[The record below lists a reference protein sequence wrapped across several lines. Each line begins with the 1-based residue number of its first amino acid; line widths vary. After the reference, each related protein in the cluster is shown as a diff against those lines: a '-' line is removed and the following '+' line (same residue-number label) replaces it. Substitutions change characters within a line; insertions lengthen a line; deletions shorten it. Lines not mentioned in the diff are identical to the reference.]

1 MKQGIV
7 DPPQFIDLFAGCG
20 GISLGLAQAGWQGL
34 FAIEKGEDA
43 FLTFKS
49 NFLQGPAHVRF
60 QWPNWLGQ
68 SPHSIADV
76 IAEHGGRVRGLRGQ
90 VALVAG
96 GPPCQGFSLS
106 GRRNVLDPR
115 NRLFEKYVEFVDDV
129 RPKAVLLE
137 NVPGMRALFGSTE
150 RKKQNPP
157 GPKPKTF
164 LEKLILALDE
174 IGYVAAGRVL
184 EASKFGVPQRRP
196 RLVVIGLQKEL
207 AARIPNAL
215 DRVFEN
221 VESCRLQQLEDLE
234 LPDQVSAGEAIS
246 DLEIGKRRLVDC
258 LDPASPRGFKMS
270 SYGGPKTHYQRM
282 MHKGVPNEAMDS
294 MRLARHGEVV
304 SKRFKKILE
313 ECRRGV
319 NLSDRDRARLG
330 LKKFRTVPM
339 NRATPS
345 PTITTLPDDMLHYKE
360 PRILTVREC
369 ARLQSFPD
377 WFKFCGKYTTGGD
390 RRKVDLPRYT
400 QVGNAVP
407 PFLSMAIGKAI
418 VKTIFEASSV
428 EEEVR
433 KLDFNWN
440 IDKGLVIASG

>member
-7 DPPQFIDLFAGCG
+7 DPPKFIDLFAGCG

-60 QWPNWLGQ
+60 QWPDWLGQ
-68 SPHSIADV
+68 SSHSIADV
-76 IAEHGGRVRGLRGQ
+76 IAEHGGRLRGLRGQ

-106 GRRNVLDPR
+106 GRRNVSDPR

-137 NVPGMRALFGSTE
+137 NVPAMRALFGGSE
-150 RKKQNPP
+150 RRKLNPP

-174 IGYVAAGRVL
+174 VGYVASYRVL
-184 EASKFGVPQRRP
+184 EASRFGVPQRRP
-196 RLVVIGLQKEL
+196 RLVVIGLRKKF
-207 AARIPNAL
+207 AVRIPNAL
-215 DRVFEN
+215 DQFFEN
-221 VESCRLQQLEDLE
+221 VESCRIQQLEELK

-246 DLEIGKRRLVDC
+246 DLEIGNRRLVDC
-258 LDPASPRGFKMS
+258 LDPASPKGFKMPT
-270 SYGGPKTHYQRM
+270 YVGPKTHYQKM
-282 MHKGVPNEAMDS
+282 MHEGGSSDAMDS
-294 MRLARHGEVV
+294 MRLARHSAVV
-304 SKRFKKILE
+304 SNRFKKILD

-319 NLSDRDRARLG
+319 NLNDHDRARLG

-339 NRATPS
+339 NRDMPS

-369 ARLQSFPD
+369 ARLQTFPD
-377 WFKFCGKYTTGGD
+377 WFKFQGKYTTGGD
-390 RRKVDLPRYT
+390 RRKFDLPRYT

-418 VKTIFEASSV
+418 LKTLMEARSV
-428 EEEVR
+428 GAKSR
-433 KLDFNWN
+433 
-440 IDKGLVIASG
+440 